1 MPIAL
6 APFQVTATRH
16 IPDGR
21 DPLDF
26 SYAAVSPYNRWNDQG
41 VPAVYLAAG
50 RDVCAA
56 EYGRHLDASEIGNIP
71 RAKRAVY
78 EYGVDLR
85 FVLDIRTSD
94 AQAEVGLTPLTKIL
108 NRDDCRAAAR
118 IARGLDSR
126 LEALLV
132 PSVAFLDDMTRW
144 SLVVY
149 LDRTTSVEAFTSVR
163 RVGTLSYTSSSTERL
178 RRAFRWLAR
187 KLNG

>member
-1 MPIAL
+1 LPLAL
-6 APFQVTATRH
+6 APLQATATRH

-26 SYAAVSPYNRWNDQG
+26 SYAAVSPLNRWNDQG
-41 VPAVYLAAG
+41 VPAIYLAAG

-56 EYGRHLDASEIGNIP
+56 EYGRHLDASPVGKVP

-78 EYGVDLR
+78 EYEVNLR
-85 FVLDIRTSD
+85 FVLDLRAAD
-94 AQAEVGLTPLTKIL
+94 AQANVGLTPMTKFL
-108 NRDDCRAAAR
+108 DRDACRAAAR
-118 IARGLDSR
+118 RARSADSR

-149 LDRTTSVEAFTSVR
+149 LDRTTSLEAFGAVR
-163 RVGTLSYTSSSTERL
+163 RVGSLSYSPSPMEWL
-178 RRAFRWLAR
+178 RQAVRSLTA
-187 KLNG
+187 K